1 MKVAPLYEVK
11 NRLSRYV
18 SETEGGPLII
28 TKNGKPAAA
37 LVTLVG
43 EDLEAFVLA
52 HSPRFRRLMD
62 EAVAEA
68 KQAGRSLSEVGS
80 QLGHFAE

>member
-1 MKVAPLYEVK
+1 VKVAPLYEVK
-11 NRLSRYV
+11 NSLSRYV
-18 SETEGGPLII
+18 GETERGPVII

-52 HSPRFRRLMD
+52 HSPRFRRLMN

-68 KQAGRSLSEVGS
+68 KQTGRSLSEVAS
-80 QLGHFAE
+80 ELGQPAE

>member
-11 NRLSRYV
+11 NGLSRYV
-18 SETEGGPLII
+18 SEAEQGPVII

-37 LVTLVG
+37 LVTLVD

-52 HSPRFRRLMD
+52 HSPRFQQLMD

-68 KQAGRSLSEVGS
+68 RQGGRALSEVAAE
-80 QLGHFAE
+80 LGQAGE